1 MRDPCSAVCL
11 NINYSLDG
19 NNVVQEARKLKT
31 ISQIACNITNGLID
45 AALAQ
50 MYPAHLLRACSL
62 VQQLTHAS

>member
-50 MYPAHLLRACSL
+50 MYPAHLL
-62 VQQLTHAS
+62 